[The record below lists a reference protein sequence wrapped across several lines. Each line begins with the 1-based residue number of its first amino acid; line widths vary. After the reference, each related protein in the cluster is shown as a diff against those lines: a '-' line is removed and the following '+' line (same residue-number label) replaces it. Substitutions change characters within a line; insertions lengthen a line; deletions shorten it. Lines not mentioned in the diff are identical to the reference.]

1 MPGQHAHRDAFV
13 VGVEIV
19 SPVLRGGRGEC
30 DSFLE
35 FRLGQ
40 WGPDCRLGLA
50 GALACG
56 GSIDTPGPWRRANV
70 DSPVGVAELAVGQL
84 LTDCT
89 ESTIQPFASVPWS
102 VRRAVL
108 PGNE

>member
-1 MPGQHAHRDAFV
+1 
-13 VGVEIV
+13 V
-19 SPVLRGGRGEC
+19 SATHSSSSGSADGAPIAASAWRVPSLAAGRSTRQ
-30 DSFLE
+30 D
-35 FRLGQ
+35 
-40 WGPDCRLGLA
+40 
-50 GALACG
+50 
-56 GSIDTPGPWRRANV
+56 PWRRANV